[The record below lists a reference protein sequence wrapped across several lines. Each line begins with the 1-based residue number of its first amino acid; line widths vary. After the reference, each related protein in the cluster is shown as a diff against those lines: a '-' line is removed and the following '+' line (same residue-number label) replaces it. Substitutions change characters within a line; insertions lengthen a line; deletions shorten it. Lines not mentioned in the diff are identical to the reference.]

1 MTDYIFPQHLH
12 DVLPSEYREHITSM
26 LSNKERSFYLRMF
39 RDACHPLM
47 PILSVRDFDEL
58 GDWSSATMIDTSS
71 SINAMADI
79 GIALSMQHVHATGLA
94 SRVLGV
100 HQTNLSQQG
109 SLGGI
114 TWPGF
119 EYFVRCRDSMRAVT
133 DFSLQNLQC
142 HTLMIGYL
150 IKGNAF
156 QEAYN
161 LLGIT
166 IRKAFIAQLHRAP
179 LGNLTG
185 TEKTTHVQL

>member
-1 MTDYIFPQHLH
+1 
-12 DVLPSEYREHITSM
+12 
-26 LSNKERSFYLRMF
+26 
-39 RDACHPLM
+39 
-47 PILSVRDFDEL
+47 
-58 GDWSSATMIDTSS
+58 
-71 SINAMADI
+71 MADI

-94 SRVLGV
+94 SRVFGV

-109 SLGGI
+109 LLGGI
-114 TWPGF
+114 TWPSF

-150 IKGNAF
+150 IKGNAY

-185 TEKTTHVQL
+185 TEKTAHVQLWWMLYTPEKHRHMSSAHRRGAQSLLVDSQRSRSMYEQCLILDSSRRSRGHHGRHSFPHLVHGLH

>member
-1 MTDYIFPQHLH
+1 
-12 DVLPSEYREHITSM
+12 
-26 LSNKERSFYLRMF
+26 
-39 RDACHPLM
+39 
-47 PILSVRDFDEL
+47 
-58 GDWSSATMIDTSS
+58 MIDTSS
-71 SINAMADI
+71 SIKAMADI

-94 SRVLGV
+94 SRVFGV

-109 SLGGI
+109 LLGGI
-114 TWPGF
+114 TWPSF

-150 IKGNAF
+150 IKGNAY